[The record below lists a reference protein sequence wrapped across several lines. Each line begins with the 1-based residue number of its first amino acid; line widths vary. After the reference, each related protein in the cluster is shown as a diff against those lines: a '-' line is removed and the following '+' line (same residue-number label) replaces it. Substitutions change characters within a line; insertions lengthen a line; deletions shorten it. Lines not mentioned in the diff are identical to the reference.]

1 VPGHKNPMQ
10 IDELGRAPEGGAPPA
25 RTSEVLRDLAYSD
38 GDRVTFGEIL
48 ASLRQRAF
56 GFAMLIFSLPSVLPM
71 PPGIPTVCGAALAI
85 IALNLIAVRR
95 RLWMPKVITG
105 KSVARADLRRVID
118 RVLPGLERLERFCR
132 PRLQFL
138 TEPLARVLVGVI
150 VLVLGVIMILPIPFI
165 GNIPP
170 ALAAAVIAVG
180 LTERDGAVVLA
191 GVLGAAAA
199 IVIAST
205 ATWAVLLAIVH
216 YFMTR

>member
-1 VPGHKNPMQ
+1 MQ
-10 IDELGRAPEGGAPPA
+10 THDLGAARDGDTAPPPA

-38 GDRVTFGEIL
+38 GERVTFGEIL

-95 RLWMPKVITG
+95 KLWLPKAITG
-105 KSVARADLRRVID
+105 KSVARSDLRRVVD
-118 RVLPGLERLERFCR
+118 RVLPMLERLERFCR
-132 PRLQFL
+132 PRLQIF
-138 TEPLARVLVGVI
+138 TEPLARVIVGVV

-170 ALAAAVIAVG
+170 AVAAAVIAVG
-180 LTERDGAVVLA
+180 VTERDGVVVLV
-191 GVLGAAAA
+191 GVFSAVAA

-216 YFMTR
+216 YFTAR

>member
-1 VPGHKNPMQ
+1 MQ
-10 IDELGRAPEGGAPPA
+10 MDELGRASETHAPPA

-38 GDRVTFGEIL
+38 GERVTFGEVL

-95 RLWMPKVITG
+95 KLWMPKLITS
-105 KSVARADLRRVID
+105 KSVARSDLRRVVD
-118 RVLPGLERLERFCR
+118 RVLPTLERLERFCR
-132 PRLQFL
+132 PRLQFF
-138 TEPLARVLVGVI
+138 TEPLARVLVGVV
-150 VLVLGVIMILPIPFI
+150 VLVLGVVMILPIPFI

-170 ALAAAVIAVG
+170 AVAAAVIAVG
-180 LTERDGAVVLA
+180 VTERDGVLVLV

-199 IVIAST
+199 IVVAST
-205 ATWAVLLAIVH
+205 ATWAVLLAIIH
-216 YFMTR
+216 YVMTR

>member
-1 VPGHKNPMQ
+1 MQ
-10 IDELGRAPEGGAPPA
+10 IDDSGRAPESDAPPA
-25 RTSEVLRDLAYSD
+25 RTSEVLRDLAYTD

-95 RLWMPKVITG
+95 KLWLPKLITG
-105 KSVARADLRRVID
+105 KSVARADLRRVVD
-118 RVLPGLERLERFCR
+118 RVLPTLERLERFCR
-132 PRLQFL
+132 PRLQFF
-138 TEPLARVLVGVI
+138 TEPLARVLVGVV
-150 VLVLGVIMILPIPFI
+150 VLVLGVVMILPIPFI

-170 ALAAAVIAVG
+170 AAAAAVIAVG
-180 LTERDGAVVLA
+180 VTERDGIVVLA
-191 GVLGAAAA
+191 GVFGAVAA

-216 YFMTR
+216 YFMTH